1 MEPDIARSLIRMDP
15 NSPPPPSGLVLVDKP
30 ARRAIS
36 SVTVCRAVKR
46 KLAAGGVVDPKRKRS
61 IAVGHAGTLDPLASG
76 LLIVLVGRATRLCEG
91 LMHGEKTY
99 VTDIDLLHSS
109 LTDDLEGDLIPNQ
122 IDSPPD
128 RVTIERIIAAK
139 FIGVIQQKPP
149 AFSAIRVDGK
159 RAYDLARKGKAPVM
173 KERPITIHRIDVL
186 AYEFPKLT
194 IEVLCGRGTYIRS
207 LARDIGVAVTG
218 HPAVLTA
225 LRRTSIGPYRV
236 EDAMGLEEMPDR
248 LTAADLR
255 VPT

>member
-1 MEPDIARSLIRMDP
+1 MDP
-15 NSPPPPSGLVLVDKP
+15 NSTPPPSGLVLVDKP

-36 SVTVCRAVKR
+36 SMTVCRAVKR

-99 VTDIDLLHSS
+99 ITDIDLMHSS
-109 LTDDLEGDLIPNQ
+109 ITDDLEGEMIPNV
-122 IDSPPD
+122 IETPPD
-128 RVTIERIIAAK
+128 RSTIERIIGEK
-139 FIGVIQQKPP
+139 FIGIIQQKPP
-149 AFSAIRVDGK
+149 AYSAMRVDGK
-159 RAYDLARKGKAPVM
+159 RAYDLARAGKPPEM

-186 AYEFPKLT
+186 AYVFPMLT
-194 IEVLCGRGTYIRS
+194 IKVLCGRGTYIRS

-236 EDAMGLEEMPDR
+236 EDAMGLEQMPDK
-248 LTAADLR
+248 LTAADLLS
-255 VPT
+255 PITPPM

>member
-1 MEPDIARSLIRMDP
+1 MDP
-15 NSPPPPSGLVLVDKP
+15 NSTPPPSGLVLVDKP

-36 SVTVCRAVKR
+36 SMTVCRSVKR
-46 KLAAGGVVDPKRKRS
+46 RLALGGVVDPNRKRS

-91 LMHGEKTY
+91 LMGGEKTY
-99 VTDIDLLHSS
+99 LTEIDLLHSS
-109 LTDDLEGDLIPNQ
+109 ITDDLEGEMIPNV
-122 IDSPPD
+122 IESPPE
-128 RVTIERIIAAK
+128 RAFIERVLAEK

-149 AFSAIRVDGK
+149 AYSAIQIDGK
-159 RAYDLARKGKAPVM
+159 RAYDLARAGKNPVM
-173 KERPITIHRIDVL
+173 VERPITIKRIDVL

-236 EDAMGLEEMPDR
+236 EDATGLEQLPERM
-248 LTAADLR
+248 TAADLR
-255 VPT
+255 SPVA